1 MSKAE
6 SFYNDNIK
14 NAKKNITT
22 LTKSINIIGWI
33 RLFIVLIGAFS
44 TYKLYNYGGVIY
56 GITTTLVFILIFL
69 VVAIIHGNKISER
82 DRQNCII
89 EINEK
94 GLKRLDG
101 RYREF
106 EDKGKDLIEEKD
118 PFCED
123 LDIFGQNSLFQMINT
138 TRTEAGRKILGKILS
153 LKELPKRNEIIE
165 KQKAIKEL
173 GDKAEWRQ
181 KLYIDATFKK
191 KSDENLDELIKWCK
205 NKKNAGKISLII
217 AGIFMLITMTM
228 IFLAIVKIIPFSAL
242 ILDLMVNFCVIKF
255 LTKDKEGVID
265 LFNSSKYSIK
275 AYANTLSL
283 IEDEEFNSEYLKK
296 LKGKLKEDNKVSC
309 KEEMKKL
316 SSLMDWIGDSTSNAY
331 YFIINVLAFADVF
344 IIYNLNCW
352 RERNGEKVEKWIE
365 VMGEFDALSSIA
377 NISFD
382 HDDWCLGEIS
392 NDKEVI
398 AKEVAHPLIGERAVA
413 NDYELKSP
421 KKITLITGSNM
432 SGKSTF
438 LRTIGIN
445 LVLTY
450 IGAPACAK
458 EFKCGIMNIYTCM
471 RTKDNLEE
479 SISSFYAEIL
489 RIKLIIEACKK
500 GENVFFLLDEIFKG
514 TNSKDRHIGATV
526 LVKQLAQNG
535 AIGLLSTHDL
545 ELCDLEKE
553 NKEIGNFN
561 FREYYEDNKIKFD
574 YKLRKGKSETKNAVY
589 LMKLAGI
596 EISEPQKVKL

>member
-1 MSKAE
+1 MSRAE

-22 LTKSINIIGWI
+22 LTKSINMIGWI

-44 TYKLYNYGGVIY
+44 TYKLYNYGGFIY
-56 GITTTLVFILIFL
+56 AIITALAFVLIFL
-69 VVAIIHGNKISER
+69 IVAIIHGNKINER

-205 NKKNAGKISLII
+205 KKKNAGNFSLII
-217 AGIFMLITMTM
+217 AGIFMIITMTM

-344 IIYNLNCW
+344 IIYNLNRW
-352 RERNGEKVEKWIE
+352 REKNGEKVEKWIE
-365 VMGEFDALSSIA
+365 VMGEFDALSSIS

-450 IGAPACAK
+450 IGAPACTK

-500 GENVFFLLDEIFKG
+500 GEDVFFLLDEIFKG
-514 TNSKDRHIGATV
+514 TNSRDRHIGATV

-574 YKLRKGKSETKNAVY
+574 YKLRKGKSETQNAVY

-596 EISEPQKVKL
+596 DISEPQNLK

>member
-365 VMGEFDALSSIA
+365 VMGEFDALLSIA

>member
-1 MSKAE
+1 MSRAE

-69 VVAIIHGNKISER
+69 VVAIIHGNKINER

-173 GDKAEWRQ
+173 GNKAEWRQ

-344 IIYNLNCW
+344 IIYNLNRW
-352 RERNGEKVEKWIE
+352 REKNGEKVEKWIE

>member
-450 IGAPACAK
+450 IGAPVCAK